1 MRVLLDTNVLASGLA
16 TRGLCTETFERVLS
30 EHQLLVSKPVLR
42 ELHRVLLRKFRLPP
56 AVAGGFVSML
66 ESEGEMG
73 LATEL
78 KGFEFV
84 DSDDIPI
91 LASAVGGNADFLI
104 TGEKA
109 MLALDEIKGIPILS
123 PRQCWQRLAGLTE
136 R

>member
-16 TRGLCTETFERVLS
+16 TRGLCTEIFERVLS
-30 EHQLLVSKPVLR
+30 EHQLLVSEPVLR

-56 AVAGGFVSML
+56 AVAGEFVGML

-73 LATEL
+73 VATEL
-78 KGFEFV
+78 KGFEFE
-84 DSDDIPI
+84 DPDDIPI

-104 TGEKA
+104 TGDKA
-109 MLALDEIKGIPILS
+109 MLALGEIKGIPILS
-123 PRQCWQRLAGLTE
+123 PRQFWQRLAGLKE

>member
-16 TRGLCTETFERVLS
+16 TRGLCTEIFERVLS
-30 EHQLLVSKPVLR
+30 EHQLLVSEPVLR

-56 AVAGGFVSML
+56 AVAGEFVGML

-73 LATEL
+73 LVAEL
-78 KGFEFV
+78 TGLEF
-84 DSDDIPI
+84 DDPDDIPI

-104 TGEKA
+104 TGDKA
-109 MLALDEIKGIPILS
+109 MLALGEIKGIPILS
-123 PRQCWQRLAGLTE
+123 PRQFWQRLEGLKE